1 MRSTGSQWLARRA
14 AFLSILATSAAG
26 CAAAAAVPHGRLGAG
41 EWQVHLPAVHSPFD
55 TLTLSG
61 RAGPQPVHSGGEA
74 VQGTAPKSPPRAA
87 LGRALR
93 ARSGHDQER
102 GQAAEH
108 EPTAPAR
115 RESAWH
121 MPVADQLQT
130 APLAVSQDSENDT
143 AVRMNPQDTPG
154 EVLSWYAQRQEQT
167 PELQAFRGGFVL
179 IVGTLA
185 VAAVAVV
192 LVLLLVAVFARD
204 RWY

>member
-1 MRSTGSQWLARRA
+1 
-14 AFLSILATSAAG
+14 
-26 CAAAAAVPHGRLGAG
+26 
-41 EWQVHLPAVHSPFD
+41 
-55 TLTLSG
+55 
-61 RAGPQPVHSGGEA
+61 
-74 VQGTAPKSPPRAA
+74 
-87 LGRALR
+87 
-93 ARSGHDQER
+93 
-102 GQAAEH
+102 
-108 EPTAPAR
+108 
-115 RESAWH
+115 